1 MPTLAE
7 EEASE
12 ESDNEEES
20 EDVFNELVDRLRKV
34 ALEAQVCFVH
44 YSNLASSI
52 KVRCVFPMVIWSEF
66 RMGQQRYHDHQE
78 DAPHFIPS
86 NYMGS
91 QASKEELDEMDD
103 EVSDMTA
110 SFYTAARKDRSN
122 SIRR

>member
-7 EEASE
+7 EDVSE

-34 ALEAQVCFVH
+34 ALEAQVGH
-44 YSNLASSI
+44 QS
-52 KVRCVFPMVIWSEF
+52 KRF
-66 RMGQQRYHDHQE
+66 R
-78 DAPHFIPS
+78 FLTKF
-86 NYMGS
+86 

-110 SFYTAARKDRSN
+110 SFHTAARKDRSN
-122 SIRR
+122 SIRRYKINQE